1 MLGIILGAFENGKEL
16 RYRGEIQTETPQKN
30 PVTDII
36 NNNRINNE
44 NLQGNK
50 RVTNCLNV
58 AILSRNMKA
67 TGRAG
72 KGRFFFVS

>member
-16 RYRGEIQTETPQKN
+16 RYRGEIQTETPKN
-30 PVTDII
+30 PVTDIF

-50 RVTNCLNV
+50 RVTNYLNV
-58 AILSRNMKA
+58 VILSRNMKA

>member
-1 MLGIILGAFENGKEL
+1 MLGITLGAFEDGKEL
-16 RYRGEIQTETPQKN
+16 RYRGEIQTETPKN

-50 RVTNCLNV
+50 RVTNYLNV
-58 AILSRNMKA
+58 AVLSRNMK
-67 TGRAG
+67 GPGKAG
-72 KGRFFFVS
+72 KSRFFFVS